1 MIDKDLINKKK
12 KKFKIR
18 YLTLKDLDDFNNL
31 LRYAFQVSNNELIT
45 LYFINSP
52 PIYLLI

>member
-45 LYFINSP
+45 LGYEVDEMKI
-52 PIYLLI
+52 L